1 MQNDKI
7 DLIEKS
13 LKLKNIEEYEILF
26 VDRMNYETI
35 FLKAN
40 PETKREIKDFEYIIR
55 ILTQK
60 GDQTGIGVV
69 KGNAL
74 DSKEISKN
82 IDVCELISRNNIS
95 SKYHFPE
102 KKIPQE
108 ITIAEDKIL
117 KDPEGSKNDL
127 SEELVRVV
135 KDQKGV
141 VPTFGR
147 FRVHKQKK
155 CLRNSNGLDLSSL
168 KTFFFI
174 EFSLKAEKN
183 GRLSEFWINQY
194 FKDRE
199 HLNFQSRV
207 EKWTKLA
214 KDALNAEPPKSSKNA
229 TIIFAPYEL
238 HKSIIPVVGF
248 HASGQALSQK
258 LSSYKINDKVA
269 SEEFTVA
276 DNGLLEGGLS
286 TNPWDGEGTPHQNTE
301 IIKNGIFQ
309 KHLFDEKYAI
319 LENTESTGNGVRGI
333 NGAVKN
339 DVSNFHIYSGE
350 IPLEEMISNIKEG
363 YLIERFSWLNP
374 DELSGFFGAEIRNG
388 YYIKNG
394 EFKNPIKLGN
404 VSGNVL
410 EMIKNCQYISKE
422 TEFIENSLLPYI
434 AFSNLTVS
442 F

>member
-1 MQNDKI
+1 MTSEQ
-7 DLIEKS
+7 IELLEKN

-26 VDRMNYETI
+26 ANQKNYETI
-35 FLKAN
+35 FLKAD
-40 PETKREIKDFEYIIR
+40 PETEREIKDFEYIIR

-69 KGNAL
+69 KGNSL
-74 DSKEISKN
+74 DPKEISKN

-102 KKIPQE
+102 KKTPKE
-108 ITIAEDKIL
+108 ISIAEDKIL
-117 KDPEGSKNDL
+117 KDPEGSKKDL

-135 KDQKGV
+135 EDQKGV

-147 FRVHKQKK
+147 FRIHKQKK
-155 CLRNSNGLDLSSL
+155 FLRNSNGLDLSAH
-168 KTFFFI
+168 KTFFFV
-174 EFSLKAEKN
+174 EFALKAEKN
-183 GRLSEFWINQY
+183 GKLSEFWTTQY
-194 FKDRE
+194 FKDRK

-214 KDALNAEPPKSSKNA
+214 KDTLNAEPPIPNKDA
-229 TIIFAPYEL
+229 IVLFAPYVLREA
-238 HKSIIPVVGF
+238 IIPVIGF
-248 HASGQALSQK
+248 HALGKAFSEK
-258 LSSYKINDKVA
+258 LSSFNVNDKVA
-269 SEEFTVA
+269 SEGITVT

-286 TNPWDGEGTPHQNTE
+286 TNPWDGEGTPHQSTE

-309 KHLFDEKYAI
+309 NRLFDEKYAI
-319 LENTESTGNGVRGI
+319 LESTISTGNGIRNVS
-333 NGAVKN
+333 GAVSN
-339 DVSNFHIYSGE
+339 GVSNFQVFPGNIS
-350 IPLEEMISNIKEG
+350 LEEMISSIKEG
-363 YLIERFSWLNP
+363 YLIEKFSWLNP

-388 YYIKNG
+388 YYIKDG

-422 TEFIENSLLPYI
+422 TEYVENSLLPYI
-434 AFSNLTVS
+434 AFANLTVS

>member
-1 MQNDKI
+1 M
-7 DLIEKS
+7 
-13 LKLKNIEEYEILF
+13 KNIEEYEILF
-26 VDRMNYETI
+26 ANQKNYETI
-35 FLKAN
+35 FLKAD
-40 PETKREIKDFEYIIR
+40 PETEREIKDFEYIIR

-69 KGNAL
+69 KGNSL
-74 DSKEISKN
+74 DPKEISKN

-102 KKIPQE
+102 KKTPKE
-108 ITIAEDKIL
+108 ISIAEDKIL
-117 KDPEGSKNDL
+117 KDPEGSKKDL

-135 KDQKGV
+135 EDQKGV

-147 FRVHKQKK
+147 FRIHIQKK
-155 CLRNSNGLDLSSL
+155 FLRNSNGLDLSAL
-168 KTFFFI
+168 KTFFFV
-174 EFSLKAEKN
+174 EFALKAEKN
-183 GRLSEFWINQY
+183 GKLSEFWTTQY
-194 FKDRE
+194 FKDRK

-214 KDALNAEPPKSSKNA
+214 KDTLNAEPPIPNKDA
-229 TIIFAPYEL
+229 IVLFAPYVLREA
-238 HKSIIPVVGF
+238 IIPVIGF
-248 HASGQALSQK
+248 HALGKAFSEK
-258 LSSYKINDKVA
+258 LSSFNVNDKVA
-269 SEEFTVA
+269 SEGITVT

-286 TNPWDGEGTPHQNTE
+286 TNPWDGEGTPHQSTE

-309 KHLFDEKYAI
+309 NRLFDEKYAI
-319 LENTESTGNGVRGI
+319 LESTISTGNGIRNVS
-333 NGAVKN
+333 GAVSN
-339 DVSNFHIYSGE
+339 GVSNFQVFPGNIS
-350 IPLEEMISNIKEG
+350 LEEMISSIKEG
-363 YLIERFSWLNP
+363 YLIEKFSWLNP

-388 YYIKNG
+388 YYIKDG

-422 TEFIENSLLPYI
+422 TEYVENSLLPYI
-434 AFSNLTVS
+434 AFANLTVS